1 LGNSL
6 FYLDPLKI
14 FSYTPVLLALSDY
27 GVRHKRKIIGQNG
40 LCPVRLAPVFN
51 LQKKIFIGRS
61 FMGRVAIIGVGQ
73 SAFVRGYPGSIREL
87 AFEGF
92 KECMADAQ
100 VSVKEI
106 DASVICSA
114 PEYDKQRSPAGVFA
128 EYLGLTPQPTF
139 YVETLCSSSST
150 GVKLA
155 YSLIKSGLHDVVVVL
170 GFQKMSEISSAES
183 QERMGR
189 GADIQWESPFGTMMP
204 AYYAMY
210 ARAHMKKYGTTPE
223 DLALIRVKASTYGQ
237 INEKAVY
244 RKPVAL
250 DMFSD
255 PQSPM
260 SGPVASPLRVG
271 DCCANADGSSCII
284 LASEEKAKALSKKPV
299 WILGVGA
306 ASSPVN
312 MAGRALFTG
321 LAVGEEAGKQA
332 YKMAGVSPKDVDVAE
347 VHDCFTIAEMMAY
360 ENLGFAKPG
369 EGKDLIKSKET
380 YKEGIIP
387 VNVDGGLLSKGH
399 PIGAT
404 GGSQIRTIVLQ
415 LRGQA
420 GDMQVKNP
428 EIGLVH
434 NIGGVGLYG
443 NVTILGRS

>member
-1 LGNSL
+1 
-6 FYLDPLKI
+6 
-14 FSYTPVLLALSDY
+14 
-27 GVRHKRKIIGQNG
+27 
-40 LCPVRLAPVFN
+40 
-51 LQKKIFIGRS
+51 
-61 FMGRVAIIGVGQ
+61 MGKVGIIGVGQ

-92 KECMADAQ
+92 KDAMQDAQ
-100 VSVKEI
+100 ISTTDI

-139 YVETLCSSSST
+139 YLESLCSSSST
-150 GVKLA
+150 GLKVA
-155 YSLIKSGLHDVVVVL
+155 YSLIQSGLHDIVAVV

-210 ARAHMKKYGTTPE
+210 ANAHMAKYGTTTD
-223 DLALIRVKASTYGQ
+223 DLARIRVKAATYGQ
-237 INEKAVY
+237 INDRAVY
-244 RKPVAL
+244 RKPVTF

-255 PQSPM
+255 PESPM

-271 DCCANADGSSCII
+271 DCCANADGSSCV
-284 LASEEKAKALSKKPV
+284 LVASEEKAKALSKKPV
-299 WILGVGA
+299 WILGIGA
-306 ASSPVN
+306 ASTTVN
-312 MAGRALFTG
+312 LAGRELFTG
-321 LAVGEEAGKQA
+321 LTVGQDAGEQA
-332 YKMAGVSPKDVDVAE
+332 YKMAGVTPKDIDVAE
-347 VHDCFTIAEMMAY
+347 VHDCFTIAELMAY

-369 EGKDLIKSKET
+369 EGRDLIGNKET
-380 YKEGIIP
+380 YREGSIP

-415 LRGQA
+415 LRGEA
-420 GDMQVKNP
+420 GEMQVKDP
-428 EIGLVH
+428 EVGLVH

-443 NVTILGRS
+443 NVTILGR

>member
-1 LGNSL
+1 
-6 FYLDPLKI
+6 
-14 FSYTPVLLALSDY
+14 
-27 GVRHKRKIIGQNG
+27 
-40 LCPVRLAPVFN
+40 
-51 LQKKIFIGRS
+51 
-61 FMGRVAIIGVGQ
+61 MGKVGIIGVGQ

-92 KECMADAQ
+92 KEAMLDAQ
-100 VSVKEI
+100 ISTTDI
-106 DASVICSA
+106 NASVICSA

-139 YVETLCSSSST
+139 YLESLCSSSST
-150 GVKLA
+150 GLKVA
-155 YSLIKSGLHDVVVVL
+155 YSLVKSGLHDVVAVV

-210 ARAHMKKYGTTPE
+210 ANAHMAKYGTTPD
-223 DLALIRVKASTYGQ
+223 DLARIRVKAATYGQ
-237 INEKAVY
+237 INDKAVY
-244 RKPVAL
+244 RKPVTF

-255 PQSPM
+255 PENPL

-271 DCCANADGSSCII
+271 DCCANADGSSCVIV
-284 LASEEKAKALSKKPV
+284 ASEEKAKALSKNPV
-299 WILGVGA
+299 WILGIGA
-306 ASSPVN
+306 ASTTVN
-312 MAGRALFTG
+312 LAGRELFTG
-321 LAVGEEAGKQA
+321 LTVGQEAGEQA
-332 YKMAGVSPKDVDVAE
+332 YKMAGVTPKDIDVAE
-347 VHDCFTIAEMMAY
+347 VHDCFTIAEIMAY

-369 EGKDLIKSKET
+369 EGKDLIGNKET
-380 YKEGIIP
+380 YKEGSIP

-415 LRGQA
+415 LRGEA
-420 GDMQVKNP
+420 GEMQVKDP

-443 NVTILGRS
+443 NVTILGR